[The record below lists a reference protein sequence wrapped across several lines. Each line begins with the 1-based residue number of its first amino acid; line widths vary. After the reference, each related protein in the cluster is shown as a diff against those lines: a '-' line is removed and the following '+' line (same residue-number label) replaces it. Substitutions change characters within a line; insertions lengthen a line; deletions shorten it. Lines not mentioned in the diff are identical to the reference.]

1 MDVIIVGAG
10 LNGLRAATE
19 IHSAGL
25 SYIFLEAENRV
36 GGKTL
41 SVLPSANNSA
51 RVELG
56 SAWINGSNQSEMYKL
71 SQDFGFEL
79 VVQRTEGNS
88 VSEPAECDSSSG
100 SGVSHSSSNTEH
112 S

>member
-1 MDVIIVGAG
+1 MVHPPAFMDVIIVGAG

-56 SAWINGSNQSEMYKL
+56 SAWINGSNQSEMLRACRSEDGGKL
-71 SQDFGFEL
+71 RIRACGMRFL
-79 VVQRTEGNS
+79 IRQRGKSLEF
-88 VSEPAECDSSSG
+88 
-100 SGVSHSSSNTEH
+100 
-112 S
+112 